1 MAHIKSISFSSV
13 STNYGCTCD
22 RCGQWI
28 KNIWTVKFD
37 DGISMN
43 FGIDCFEKLYKGG
56 KLTKAG
62 EKVMKDA
69 LKSIEYWNKAHEEWE
84 SMTEVEARER
94 GLLAE
99 LDPNSYCNRY
109 VKSYWCDRTFE
120 EYRDWML
127 NELIPER
134 LKEAQKKIDKFS
146 KVNFDR

>member
-13 STNYGCTCD
+13 STNYGCICD

-43 FGIDCFEKLYKGG
+43 FGIDCYEKLYKSA

-62 EKVMKDA
+62 EKFMKDA
-69 LKSIEYWNKAHEEWE
+69 LKSIECWNKAREEWE
-84 SMTEVEARER
+84 RMTEAEARER

-99 LDPNSYCNRY
+99 LDPDSYCNKY
-109 VKSYWCDRTFE
+109 VKSYWCGSTFE

-134 LKEAQKKIDKFS
+134 LKEAQKKIDRFS